1 MAAVIGL
8 LAVLASAAGGAAWS
22 VAAGGSPG
30 VDVAGRR
37 TAVVPPRGAGAE
49 PAATSVGSAPSG
61 RPHPAGVLVD
71 SPDQVWRTRLI
82 GLDRTRAAAYARGDI
97 HLLGQVYVPGSRLT
111 ADRVRLGDLVRRGFT
126 VSGVRHDFVV
136 VAAVAVTDRS
146 VRLRVRQRLRRWELH
161 ADGRVVA
168 VSPAG
173 RPTMVVTELVATA
186 DGWRL
191 R

>member
-1 MAAVIGL
+1 M
-8 LAVLASAAGGAAWS
+8 
-22 VAAGGSPG
+22 
-30 VDVAGRR
+30 
-37 TAVVPPRGAGAE
+37 
-49 PAATSVGSAPSG
+49 
-61 RPHPAGVLVD
+61 
-71 SPDQVWRTRLI
+71 
-82 GLDRTRAAAYARGDI
+82 
-97 HLLGQVYVPGSRLT
+97 PGSRLT